1 MRILHL
7 LTINSLPPIINID
20 WYFLTCIQWGN
31 RMRRINVSELVP
43 GMIVAEDVYNYNN
56 QLILPKGLILND
68 KTITKLAYYSIFTI
82 KIDEEPAEQVTDISP
97 YEISYSEKI
106 QKSSE
111 FIRFRAEFEKDVDA
125 FKQVINDVVEKG
137 APLDVDKLMN
147 HTLNILDISATTPC
161 VFDMLHNM
169 REYDDATYVHCINVA
184 LICNIFAR
192 WLRMSEEQIQ
202 LATASGLLH
211 DIGKPESAR
220 KNGKKNPEDAWGKT
234 KDHDVVGEPLAYE
247 FCKNIGMTN
256 EDCDTIAWLV
266 KHHMRAHQLTDIK
279 SKCKIWRMTS
289 HPLFSRLVKLA
300 EADENGCRKTAE
312 DEWQGIRTAIS
323 RSDIAEL
330 IGVPMPARLLTG
342 DDLISKGYTPGP
354 LFKKAL
360 DRAYQG
366 QIDEH
371 ITAKEVLYKKFAK
384 GILKGNRNYPHTHL
398 K

>member
-1 MRILHL
+1 
-7 LTINSLPPIINID
+7 
-20 WYFLTCIQWGN
+20 
-31 RMRRINVSELVP
+31 MRRINVSELVP

-169 REYDDATYVHCINVA
+169 REYDDATYVHCMNVA

-192 WLRMSEEQIQ
+192 WLRMSEEQIR
-202 LATASGLLH
+202 LATISGLLH
-211 DIGKPESAR
+211 DVGKTMLPDAIIKKPGKLTEEEFDLIKTHPQEGYRLLRNSHLPIAVLDAVLMHHERCDGSGYPMGTTGNKIGVYAKMVAIADVYDAMTSAR
-220 KNGKKNPEDAWGKT
+220 IYRGPLCPFKAISLFESEGLNKYDPGFIMTFLENVVNTYLLNDVRLSNGVTGTIVFINKDKLSAPTIKT
-234 KDHDVVGEPLAYE
+234 SFGYLDLS
-247 FCKNIGMTN
+247 
-256 EDCDTIAWLV
+256 
-266 KHHMRAHQLTDIK
+266 KHTDI
-279 SKCKIWRMTS
+279 SI
-289 HPLFSRLVKLA
+289 
-300 EADENGCRKTAE
+300 EA
-312 DEWQGIRTAIS
+312 
-323 RSDIAEL
+323 L
-330 IGVPMPARLLTG
+330 I
-342 DDLISKGYTPGP
+342 
-354 LFKKAL
+354 
-360 DRAYQG
+360 
-366 QIDEH
+366 
-371 ITAKEVLYKKFAK
+371 
-384 GILKGNRNYPHTHL
+384 
-398 K
+398 